1 MLTKKDLEEGQIR
14 IYIITIIISI
24 LIGLNWEKSHLFENL
39 IDIVIGVL
47 LYSMFC
53 QIPFLEI
60 KAAFKNRSFFK
71 ALLLGNFVFI
81 PLFVWLLL
89 LLFPGTPVITLGVA
103 LVLLTPCI
111 DYVIVF
117 AHLGQANSNAILA
130 STPVLLLVQM
140 ICLPLYLW
148 IFLGLEFLHII
159 DITPFLVGFI
169 YMIILP
175 LLLAVTTQLLAKR
188 NFGGGSTLL
197 DFSGWLPVPLMA
209 LTFFTVIV
217 SQIDTVR
224 QHAAILFSI
233 LPIYILFSAIAPF
246 IGKFTA
252 RLFKVD
258 VRSARAVSFSISTRN
273 SLVVLPLAL
282 ALPAPES
289 TLVAMVIVTQT
300 IVEILFELIYIKCIP
315 ALIKPNPKN

>member
-1 MLTKKDLEEGQIR
+1 
-14 IYIITIIISI
+14 
-24 LIGLNWEKSHLFENL
+24 
-39 IDIVIGVL
+39 VL

-140 ICLPLYLW
+140 ICLPLYL
-148 IFLGLEFLHII
+148 
-159 DITPFLVGFI
+159 DR
-169 YMIILP
+169 
-175 LLLAVTTQLLAKR
+175 K
-188 NFGGGSTLL
+188 
-197 DFSGWLPVPLMA
+197 
-209 LTFFTVIV
+209 
-217 SQIDTVR
+217 
-224 QHAAILFSI
+224 
-233 LPIYILFSAIAPF
+233 
-246 IGKFTA
+246 
-252 RLFKVD
+252 
-258 VRSARAVSFSISTRN
+258 STRLN
-273 SLVVLPLAL
+273 SSHVKISYAVCCWKKKISAD
-282 ALPAPES
+282 
-289 TLVAMVIVTQT
+289 V
-300 IVEILFELIYIKCIP
+300 CGG
-315 ALIKPNPKN
+315 